1 VKVSDIVQQ
10 TGLLK
15 GLGRQVDQIAI
26 GMSRLKNAALSTHLG
41 GLVVLAT
48 GFHKTTKA
56 SQGLFKTGKEQNE
69 QFKSMTIA
77 GKLLHNTLLKHT
89 RSNRIA
95 TGVYRMLNT
104 EKMAAHKHTQRLL
117 MGLTSLIGSIMTIF
131 SVAMTLILALSLLS
145 IAFQG
150 ANTPLL
156 EMTENMGALHDV
168 VEGLVLSLTGE
179 GGGSLLDGFLAAL
192 VVGTV
197 VAVVFSATIGFLV
210 AGLIAAGAVYH
221 YLEDSILGVT
231 GALVYAGYTF
241 GAFAGILVAKTG
253 YIAASF
259 GVVVG
264 GVMAVVGGLALLVSV
279 ASGAGS
285 DLWAVIRTVIAV
297 ILIAIGLF
305 LLLPAAV
312 GFGVA
317 LAIAAVLG
325 LIALIIRKRD
335 EIWNGLVWLKD
346 GIAAILSEITGL
358 FLNFVSSIV
367 RLAAVVVM
375 WPITFMSSLYQNFEQ
390 GLADIKGL
398 VLEFAQDIDDTI
410 SGIPILGGVHTR
422 LVSGVGGL
430 LGRAEGGPVTGG
442 QPYIVGERGPEL
454 FTPGSSGNI
463 TPNHEMGGQAITM
476 NINVSG
482 VTDRSDKRAL
492 AREIGDMLTQE
503 LRRQGGS
510 PTRGRF

>member
-1 VKVSDIVQQ
+1 MKVSDIVQQ

-56 SQGLFKTGKEQNE
+56 SQGLYKEGVDQLKAFE
-69 QFKSMTIA
+69 SMTIA
-77 GKLLHNTLLKHT
+77 GKLLHKGLLKHT

-104 EKMAAHKHTQRLL
+104 EKMANFKTTQRLL
-117 MGLTSLIGSIMTIF
+117 MGFTSLIGSIMTIF
-131 SVAMTLILALSLLS
+131 SVAMTLILALALLS

-156 EMTENMGALHDV
+156 NMTENMGALHDV

-197 VAVVFSATIGFLV
+197 VAVVFSATIGILV

-221 YLEDSILGVT
+221 KLKDTIVGVT
-231 GALVYAGYTF
+231 GALIYAGAIF
-241 GAFAGILVAKTG
+241 GIFVAWVVSGISVVSALG
-253 YIAASF
+253 LSF
-259 GVVVG
+259 YSVLLPGFMAIMG
-264 GVMAVVGGLALLVSV
+264 GIALLVSV

-285 DLWAVIRTVIAV
+285 DLWAVIRTLIAV
-297 ILIAIGLF
+297 ILIAVGIVILTVGGIGIV
-305 LLLPAAV
+305 A
-312 GFGVA
+312 A

-325 LIALIIRKRD
+325 VIALIIRKRD
-335 EIWNGLVWLKD
+335 VVWDALVGLKN
-346 GIAAILSEITGL
+346 GIAAILSGILGL
-358 FLNFVSSIV
+358 FLDFVTVVGKI
-367 RLAAVVVM
+367 LAYL
-375 WPITFMSSLYQNFEQ
+375 IMSPLVGMSKLYQ
-390 GLADIKGL
+390 GLEKKLGEMKAL
-398 VLEFAQDIDDTI
+398 VLGFAQEIADEVASIPI
-410 SGIPILGGVHTR
+410 IGGVVSGI
-422 LVSGVGGL
+422 GGL

-463 TPNHEMGGQAITM
+463 TPNHEMGGQVITM